1 MTNSRM
7 KETNLQDPQAHKS
20 FGAGLRSP
28 GLLARRPVIGW
39 LMFIFGVLG
48 FAGLTYNLF
57 AQGPLLELDR
67 RIAIAWPAI
76 ALKGPA
82 FLKGLIDSGFYI
94 GDQVIIGLSILL
106 SIYFIFRRYWEELTM
121 IVIGI
126 PGSSALFLLL
136 SRAIGRVRPST
147 QIWIVEKI
155 PGFPSGH
162 AITAFT
168 FFFLMAYLLVPKM
181 RTAFSKGVVVFLATF
196 IIVFVG
202 FSRVFTG
209 GHYLTDILAGYAVG
223 IAWSGL
229 AYTLIE
235 GYFKKRESQNVKKE

>member
-1 MTNSRM
+1 M
-7 KETNLQDPQAHKS
+7 KETNLQDPQVHKS

-28 GLLARRPVIGW
+28 GLLSRRPVVGW

-48 FAGLTYNLF
+48 FGGLTYNLF

-76 ALKGPA
+76 ALRGPT
-82 FLKGLIDSGFYI
+82 FLKGLINSGFYI
-94 GDQVIIGLSILL
+94 GDQVIIGLGILL

-121 IVIGI
+121 IAIGI

-136 SRAIGRVRPST
+136 SRIIGRVRPST

-168 FFFLMAYLLVPKM
+168 FFFLMTYLLVPKM
-181 RTAFSKGVVVFLATF
+181 RTAFSKGVVILLAT
-196 IIVFVG
+196 IIIIFVG

-209 GHYLTDILAGYAVG
+209 GHYLTDVLAGYSVG
-223 IAWSGL
+223 IAWSGF
-229 AYTLIE
+229 AFTLIE
-235 GYFKKRESQNVKKE
+235 IYFKKRRNQNVKKE

>member
-1 MTNSRM
+1 M
-7 KETNLQDPQAHKS
+7 KENNLQDPNAQNS
-20 FGAGLRSP
+20 FVAGLRSP

-48 FAGLTYNLF
+48 FGCLTYNLF

-67 RIAIAWPAI
+67 RIAIVWPAI

-82 FLKGLIDSGFYI
+82 YIKGLIDSGFYI
-94 GDQVIIGLSILL
+94 GDQVIIGLCILL
-106 SIYFIFRRYWEELTM
+106 GIYFIFRRYWEELTM

-209 GHYLTDILAGYAVG
+209 GHYLTDVLAGYAVG

>member
-1 MTNSRM
+1 M
-7 KETNLQDPQAHKS
+7 KETNLQDPQARK
-20 FGAGLRSP
+20 FLGVGLRSSE
-28 GLLARRPVIGW
+28 LLARRPAIGW
-39 LMFIFGVLG
+39 LMFIFGALAFG
-48 FAGLTYNLF
+48 CLTYNLF
-57 AQGPLLELDR
+57 AQGPLLEMDR
-67 RIAIAWPAI
+67 SIAIAWPAI

-94 GDQVIIGLSILL
+94 GDQVIIGLSLLL

-121 IVIGI
+121 IAIGI

-136 SRAIGRVRPST
+136 SRSIGRARPPT
-147 QIWIVEKI
+147 QIWIIEKI

-162 AITAFT
+162 AITSFT
-168 FFFLMAYLLVPKM
+168 FYFLMAYLLIPKM
-181 RTAFSKGVVVFLATF
+181 RTAFSKGVVIFFATF

-209 GHYLTDILAGYAVG
+209 GHYLTDVLAGYAVG

-229 AYTLIE
+229 AFTLIE
-235 GYFKKRESQNVKKE
+235 IYFKKRRSQNGKKE